1 MLVRHPPPLYCNL
14 KKPQYSPSPVEGESL
29 SLAGTRDPDLGA
41 PIMMSRPPPPPPGGG
56 GPPPHKKKAP
66 PPPPGGATGG
76 VCGARARA
84 GLVPRGAPP
93 VLVNVP

>member
-41 PIMMSRPPPPPPGGG
+41 PIMMSRPPPPPQWEWGTSSD
-56 GPPPHKKKAP
+56 KEKAP
-66 PPPPGGATGG
+66 HTAAGRSNG
-76 VCGARARA
+76 VESLNRTWTVRHGRS
-84 GLVPRGAPP
+84 
-93 VLVNVP
+93 